1 MPQTAAAGTCALFAG
16 ERNPSYP
23 GHEDLPSAIV
33 DRGQV
38 GTQFIGVRPS
48 REGLV
53 QVLNYI
59 RNARKT
65 WLAPLI
71 IAVIIFAA
79 LFVLTGGS
87 IDIPFLYSRTK

>member
-1 MPQTAAAGTCALFAG
+1 LIAG
-16 ERNPSYP
+16 R
-23 GHEDLPSAIV
+23 
-33 DRGQV
+33 V
-38 GTQFIGVRPS
+38 GTQFIGIRPS
-48 REGLV
+48 REALV